1 MTNETIVIDEERTM
15 SDWKGSL
22 MKSRW
27 MEWLALI
34 LFLVC
39 FSIVSFYHEPWFDE
53 AQAWQIAKCASI
65 WDILFE
71 VPHYEGHLPLWHLLL
86 AVPAKSGVPFEL
98 GLKVVAAL
106 PTIVAVCIILFR
118 APFPK
123 VVRLLLPFHYFVF
136 YQYGVVSR
144 PYGLMLLAF
153 LTLALT
159 FREKDIRPWPFG
171 LSLIFLCFTSA
182 YGIVLAGGISLC
194 WVIDIGR
201 EYIGRGIFA
210 LWKDKRVQVLLMVL
224 LVALAAIAVIL
235 PREDT
240 YATEMTAQ
248 NSLLERLIYTCAA
261 IIPDCF
267 FSKLL
272 PYSFI
277 NKAYFSL
284 YRLLPM
290 ALLGVV
296 FLIIMLGCAGK
307 KKGKYF
313 LVPFFMFGV
322 FSALIYSCSHHIGI
336 VFLMILFWS
345 WINQEDATRYSV
357 GRKKLHG
364 ISISGCM
371 RKWMVA
377 TVRALILVCIV
388 VPVWWSVS
396 AAILDV
402 ECSYSCG
409 REIAQFLKVS
419 GLSDA
424 KILAPWE
431 LESSNGE
438 RDERNTDFYEEMN
451 TNHLALY
458 TSEINAYFDKN
469 IFLNLNDGRDEYA
482 YFNHKRT
489 SKEDNIRN
497 LQKWKEK
504 GYPDVILDPSSL
516 SVLFG
521 DDKNLPR
528 YYPVYKAKC
537 AMIWKPNCIA
547 NEDDF
552 VCLYLREDL
561 IKQYG
566 LEGIQ

>member
-1 MTNETIVIDEERTM
+1 M
-15 SDWKGSL
+15 SDWKDSL
-22 MKSRW
+22 TKSRW

-86 AVPAKSGVPFEL
+86 VIPAKSGIPFEV

-182 YGIVLAGGISLC
+182 YGIVLAGGISVC
-194 WVIDIGR
+194 WVVDIGR
-201 EYIGRGIFA
+201 EYIGRGNFA
-210 LWKDKRVQVLLMVL
+210 LRKDKRVRVLLMVL
-224 LVALAAIAVIL
+224 LVALAAIADIM

-240 YATEMTAQ
+240 YATELTAQ

-272 PYSFI
+272 PCPFI
-277 NKAYFSL
+277 ANAY
-284 YRLLPM
+284 LPLCKVLPV

-296 FLIIMLGCAGK
+296 FLLGLIGCSGK
-307 KKGKYF
+307 RKGKYF
-313 LVPFFMFGV
+313 LLPFLMFGV
-322 FSALIYSCSHHIGI
+322 FSALIYGSNHHIGI
-336 VFLMILFWS
+336 VYLLILFWL
-345 WINQEDATRYSV
+345 WVNQEDATRYHIV
-357 GRKKLHG
+357 KKLLQR
-364 ISISGCM
+364 ISIAVSL
-371 RKWMVA
+371 RKWIAV
-377 TVRALILVCIV
+377 TVRILIMVCLM
-388 VPVWWSVS
+388 VPAWWTVS
-396 AAILDV
+396 AAVSDV
-402 ECSYSCG
+402 KCSYSCG
-409 REIAQFLKVS
+409 REAALFLKES

-424 KILAPWE
+424 KILGPWQ
-431 LESSNGE
+431 LETSNNE
-438 RDERNTDFYEEMN
+438 RDKKNTDFYKEMN
-451 TNHLALY
+451 TNHLEY
-458 TSEINAYFDKN
+458 SSEITAYFDKN
-469 IFLNLNDGRDEYA
+469 IFLNLNDGKDEYA
-482 YFNHKRT
+482 YLNHKRA
-489 SKEDNIRN
+489 SKEENIRN

-504 GYPDVILDPSSL
+504 GYPDIILDPGSL
-516 SVLFG
+516 CILFG

-528 YYPVYKAKC
+528 YYPVYKMKST
-537 AMIWKPNCIA
+537 MMWKSDYIGD
-547 NEDDF
+547 EGDF
-552 VCLYLREDL
+552 DCLYLREDL
-561 IKQYG
+561 VKQYG